1 MGHGNMTEEIDLR
14 SILSVLRRR
23 IWMILLIPILAALT
37 AALLSIYVLHP
48 TYSAST
54 TLWVIK
60 QETATL
66 DYNTLLTNRNLV
78 KTYAEV
84 AKSRAVIDEVVQK
97 LALPFTAE
105 QMQKRLSVTPVRD
118 TEIIQISITDS
129 DPSRSAAIADA
140 VAASFM
146 DQLANY
152 IKLENVRVVDRA
164 RIPVDPI
171 KPRPVLNT
179 AIAGVLGGMVAVGIA
194 FLSEYLDTTIKT
206 TDDIERQ
213 LGLPVLAVIPQVD
226 LQHEAQHSPKRRKSV
241 APDRQVSAQ

>member
-1 MGHGNMTEEIDLR
+1 MDQGNMTDEIDLR
-14 SILSVLRRR
+14 QIFAVLRRR
-23 IWMILLIPILAALT
+23 IWMILLVPLMAALT
-37 AALLSIYVLHP
+37 AAALSLYILHP

-84 AKSRAVIDEVVQK
+84 AKSRAVMDEVVQK
-97 LALPFTAE
+97 LALPFTVE
-105 QMQKRLSVTPVRD
+105 EMQKKLSVTPVRD
-118 TEIIQISITDS
+118 TEIIQISITDG
-129 DPSRSAAIADA
+129 DPARAATIADS

-164 RIPVDPI
+164 KIPVDPI

-179 AIAGVLGGMVAVGIA
+179 AIAGVLGGMVAIGFA
-194 FLSEYLDTTIKT
+194 FLLEYLDTTLKS
-206 TDDIERQ
+206 TDDIEKQ
-213 LGLPVLAVIPQVD
+213 LGLPVLAVIPLVD
-226 LQHEAQHSPKRRKSV
+226 LPHEARHSSTKRRTG
-241 APDRQVSAQ
+241 AAADRQVSA